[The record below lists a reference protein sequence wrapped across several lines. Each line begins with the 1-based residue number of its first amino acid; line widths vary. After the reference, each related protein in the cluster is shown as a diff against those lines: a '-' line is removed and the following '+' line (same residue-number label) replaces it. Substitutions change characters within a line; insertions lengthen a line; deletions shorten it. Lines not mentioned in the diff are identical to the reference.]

1 MPIIGLIGL
10 ELVFFPC
17 CLSPKFDHVTMP
29 AMKKRV
35 LESLVLNCFVAF
47 GAIAGLWSASAYA
60 VPFHTQTEVTK
71 SNIKDTGFLRT
82 EIPRIGQFRFQG
94 QTFTTE
100 GVDPFGKESAC
111 SGYLLTNK
119 VILTAAHCFGDMVRS
134 YQINPKAFKE
144 NFPYAAFFRQ
154 RLEGVYL
161 GQGIHMIKKVYI
173 PRQYF
178 TQNDK
183 LPGWKFNDEVVHD
196 FAIVILD
203 NPVTNIK
210 LNPIYPSQLD
220 SKTLDNLDN
229 QTISTLGYPGNKP
242 DHTLW
247 LQLECP
253 LLEIETNDRVI
264 KHQCE
269 TFQGQSGSPLIMRS
283 FDNKNKIVGVITHGG
298 YKENYGNYFL
308 STEIEQ
314 IKKWMMDKNTSDA
327 SIIDFNNTNVIP

>member
-1 MPIIGLIGL
+1 ML
-10 ELVFFPC
+10 
-17 CLSPKFDHVTMP
+17 
-29 AMKKRV
+29 AMKRRV
-35 LESLVLNCFVAF
+35 LESIVFNCLIAISAISGLSA
-47 GAIAGLWSASAYA
+47 GALYAGS
-60 VPFHTQTEVTK
+60 FHTQTEVTK
-71 SNIKDTGFLRT
+71 ASIKDTGFLRP
-82 EIPRIGQFRFQG
+82 EISRIGQFRFQG
-94 QTFTTE
+94 QTFTAE

-178 TQNDK
+178 TQSDK
-183 LPGWKFNDEVVHD
+183 LPGWNFNDEVVHD

-203 NPVTNIK
+203 NPITNIK
-210 LNPIYPSQLD
+210 LAPVYPSILD
-220 SKTLDNLDN
+220 NKALDNLDN

-242 DHTLW
+242 DYTLW

-253 LLEIETNDRVI
+253 LLEIETDYRVI

-269 TFQGQSGSPLIMRS
+269 TFQGQSGSPLIMRT

-298 YKENYGNYFL
+298 YKINYGNYFL
-308 STEIEQ
+308 DSEIEQ
-314 IKKWMMDKNTSDA
+314 IKKWMQDKSTPDA
-327 SIIDFNNTNVIP
+327 AVIDFNKTTVIP